1 MEFSKDRKE
10 ALLSAKATG
19 HLIPEL
25 QTMTD
30 EEFLNFIESRT
41 EATQHELDG
50 KLYLREHGK
59 P

>member
-30 EEFLNFIESRT
+30 EEFLSFIQKRT
-41 EATQHELDG
+41 EVKQRDIKQNTHKTGPVRL
-50 KLYLREHGK
+50 
-59 P
+59 